1 MLYLPILV
9 LAASMSVRA
18 PTVRFLEQYNAA
30 AFCATAE
37 QRFAGPLS
45 DFTLLAAFGN
55 VLAWTLEHSNA
66 YLEVPI
72 CSYGSIDSARNRGRP
87 VMSIDPW
94 TRE

>member
-1 MLYLPILV
+1 
-9 LAASMSVRA
+9 MSVRA

-45 DFTLLAAFGN
+45 DFILLAAFSK
-55 VLAWTLEHSNA
+55 VLAWTVEHSNA

-72 CSYGSIDSARNRGRP
+72 CSYGSIDSARNRRRP
-87 VMSIDPW
+87 VMPIGRW
-94 TRE
+94 MQEWI